1 MTVGKMVS
9 QLAGGMFVSIQLF
22 LVTLIFS
29 LPLGMVVAFGRMS
42 KNRLLQG
49 VVKAYISIMRGTPLM
64 LQLMVVYCSPKA
76 LPPHT
81 ALPAS
86 TESRCGKFLQN
97 MPHNSPQIQSMPPR
111 SDSCW

>member
-42 KNRLLQG
+42 GNPVIRG
-49 VVKAYISIMRGTPLM
+49 GVKAYISVMRGTPLM
-64 LQLMVVYCSPKA
+64 RLSA
-76 LPPHT
+76 
-81 ALPAS
+81 
-86 TESRCGKFLQN
+86 
-97 MPHNSPQIQSMPPR
+97 
-111 SDSCW
+111 

>member
-64 LQLMVVYCSPKA
+64 LQLMVVYFGPYYLFKIKI
-76 LPPHT
+76 T
-81 ALPAS
+81 
-86 TESRCGKFLQN
+86 
-97 MPHNSPQIQSMPPR
+97 NSYRI
-111 SDSCW
+111 WAA